1 MKSCFQCFCFH
12 TAQILSAVKCLC
24 CQLTGFRKTCQKI
37 PKQVGEQ
44 IYSWALPRLISNP
57 CWSPHYAA
65 KYTTYHPLCTMHYPL
80 CTQIYYIST
89 TIRCVQYPIAIWCV
103 CVRVYVVCVQPNM
116 LHISQQQCDA
126 WTPLY
131 GQYCNIVNSPVWT
144 ILQYRVCVSVYICGR
159 CVILELRPD
168 GHL

>member
-65 KYTTYHPLCTMHYPL
+65 KYTTYQQQYDACN
-80 CTQIYYIST
+80 TQL
-89 TIRCVQYPIAIWCV
+89 QYGVCV
-103 CVRVYVVCVQPNM
+103 CVCMWYVCSQ
-116 LHISQQQCDA
+116 LCYISVNNNAMRELPYMDNIA
-126 WTPLY
+126 ILWTPLY
-131 GQYCNIVNSPVWT
+131 GQYCNIVCVCLYIFVVDVW
-144 ILQYRVCVSVYICGR
+144 SWN
-159 CVILELRPD
+159 
-168 GHL
+168 